1 MKNSK
6 GLFIAFFLIII
17 VVSACNKTVEKK
29 RLILDLPTTM
39 FDYETAIE
47 DGKSVPIKDKIKDG
61 SKEFYNDN
69 TATLGRVLF
78 YDVNLSANGT
88 VSCGSCHEQSLG
100 FADGKKGSSGFSE
113 ISTPR
118 NSMAIINVADNNNMF
133 WDSRVSSPLDLS
145 LKPVF
150 DHIEMGI
157 LNNEMLVSKIKG
169 KPYYKD
175 LFQSAFNNGEI
186 NKENI
191 SIAIT
196 SFLNAIYSKQ
206 SKFDKEKAGN
216 FTGFTTLEKYGMEL
230 FNSSRLKCGTCH
242 STSNFSAPDFEGGPY
257 GKSSG
262 GFNGDDGPKGTAN
275 IGLDLNYKDQG
286 LKDGQ
291 FKIPSLRNIELTA
304 PYMHDGRFSS
314 LNDVLNHY
322 SNGIKI
328 HRNLDSKFI
337 KNGQAV
343 KLNLSDFEKDAV
355 IAFLETLT
363 DKELITNHKFSN
375 PFVLGN

>member
-6 GLFIAFFLIII
+6 SLFVATTLIII
-17 VVSACNKTVEKK
+17 IVSACNKAVDKK
-29 RLILDLPTTM
+29 KMILKLPSTM
-39 FDYETAIE
+39 FNYQSIIE
-47 DGKSVPIKDKIKDG
+47 DGNSVPIKDKIKDE
-61 SKEFYNDN
+61 SKEFYNDY

-78 YDVNLSANGT
+78 YDVSLSVNGT
-88 VSCGSCHEQSLG
+88 VSCGSCHEQASG
-100 FADGKKGSSGFSE
+100 FADGKKGSNGFSD
-113 ISTPR
+113 IITPR

-133 WDSRVSSPLDLS
+133 WDSRSSSPLDLS

-150 DHIEMGI
+150 NHIEMGI
-157 LNNEMLVSKIKG
+157 LNDEMLVTKVKG
-169 KPYYKD
+169 QPYYNS
-175 LFQSAFNNGEI
+175 LFQSAFKNGEI

-191 SIAIT
+191 SVAIT

-206 SKFDKEKAGN
+206 SKFDQEKPKEFAG
-216 FTGFTTLEKYGMEL
+216 FSTLEKYGMEL
-230 FNSSRLKCGTCH
+230 FNSSRLQCGSCH
-242 STSNFSAPDFEGGPY
+242 STSNFAAPDFEGGPY

-275 IGLDLNYKDQG
+275 IGLDLVYKDQG

-304 PYMHDGRFSS
+304 PYMHDGRFAS

-322 SNGIKI
+322 SNGIKL

-337 KNGQAV
+337 KNGQAI

-355 IAFLETLT
+355 IAFLQTLT
-363 DKELITNHKFSN
+363 DKELTTNPKFSN